1 MIRLEH
7 IQIGYGHCVIAQND
21 NDIACAKGK
30 FITLIGANGTGKSTL
45 LRAISN
51 NQHVI
56 KGTIHINNININN
69 ISDLDKSKSIAVV
82 LTNREFSQF
91 LTVEEI
97 LYLSRAPYT
106 NFIGKLTPSDIAFV
120 EEIMTDF
127 EILKMR
133 SRRLSTLSDGQLQRV
148 LIARAL
154 VQDTP
159 YILMDEPTSHL
170 DVHHKAEILLKLR
183 DYCHQH
189 QKCIIFSSHEL
200 SIALA
205 LADEVV
211 AIHDLKLTHQS
222 KAEFIATGMLAKM
235 FPSPLLDFKDGL
247 LGLKIND
254 DKSKT
259 PP

>member
-7 IQIGYGHCVIAQND
+7 LQIGYGHCVIAHND
-21 NDIACAKGK
+21 KEIACAKGK

-56 KGTIHINNININN
+56 KGTVYINNTNINN

-106 NFIGKLTPSDIAFV
+106 NFLGKLTPSDIAFV

-159 YILMDEPTSHL
+159 YI
-170 DVHHKAEILLKLR
+170 
-183 DYCHQH
+183 
-189 QKCIIFSSHEL
+189 
-200 SIALA
+200 
-205 LADEVV
+205 
-211 AIHDLKLTHQS
+211 
-222 KAEFIATGMLAKM
+222 
-235 FPSPLLDFKDGL
+235 
-247 LGLKIND
+247 
-254 DKSKT
+254 
-259 PP
+259 